1 MLYMHPKITPCTL
14 YWVRKRHW
22 TSVLPASEVRPGCG
36 WWSYGPRGPWRL
48 LRGNEPLWSIQL
60 ARWTSS
66 ASCQSHWMDSVRD
79 SQTLFSKSK
88 KCWWKDFKL
97 ETLLLVTY
105 ILKMTLTGFPVSS
118 SKAMKD
124 LPMLISRDFLQ
135 MTPLSKQSTFSAAT
149 LSITSAL
156 LCGGEKTHNHRKLP
170 TYIYIYL

>member
-97 ETLLLVTY
+97 ETLLLVTCIKIY
-105 ILKMTLTGFPVSS
+105 WKW
-118 SKAMKD
+118 
-124 LPMLISRDFLQ
+124 
-135 MTPLSKQSTFSAAT
+135 
-149 LSITSAL
+149 L
-156 LCGGEKTHNHRKLP
+156 LLASQCRHRKLWRICRCWSAE
-170 TYIYIYL
+170 TSCRWLRCRNSRRSQLRHWASHQRCSVERKYTINIYIYIYL